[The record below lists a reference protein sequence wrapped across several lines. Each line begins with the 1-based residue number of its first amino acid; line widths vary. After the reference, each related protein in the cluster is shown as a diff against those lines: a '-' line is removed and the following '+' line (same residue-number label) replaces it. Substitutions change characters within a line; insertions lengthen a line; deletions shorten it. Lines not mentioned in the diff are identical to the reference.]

1 MSRRLRLGVFAVGAL
16 TLVAL
21 LVWAAFELPHFGH
34 FHGQLGRTLAH
45 DAVRDRGATNSVVVT
60 TFDYR
65 GLDTLIEEFILFIS
79 VVGVTVLLRIQ
90 RGEAPEPDQEPED
103 AQASEAMRWAITG
116 LVGPVA
122 LLALYVVI
130 HGPLT
135 PGGGFQGGVVLM
147 TSVLLVFLSGQY
159 VLSELRGHTSLEV
172 AHGAGAV
179 AFAMIALGGLIAGAA
194 YFHNFISPH
203 GTGILVGGTIQLS
216 NLSVGLEVT
225 GATLLVLTELLDQRF
240 LRPPR

>member
-1 MSRRLRLGVFAVGAL
+1 MSRRLRLGVLAVG
-16 TLVAL
+16 L
-21 LVWAAFELPHFGH
+21 LVLVGMLAWAVSDLPAFGD
-34 FHGQLGRTLAH
+34 FHGRLGRQLAH
-45 DAVRDRGATNSVVVT
+45 DAMRDRGATNSVVVT

-65 GLDTLIEEFILFIS
+65 GVDTLIEEFILFTS

-90 RGEAPEPDQEPED
+90 RGEEQEPDQEPEE
-103 AQASEAMRWAITG
+103 AQASEAMRWAIVG

-122 LLALYVVI
+122 LLALYVVT
-130 HGPLT
+130 HGALT

-159 VLSELRGHTSLEV
+159 VLSQLRGHTSLEV
-172 AHGAGAV
+172 VHGAGAV
-179 AFAMIALGGLIAGAA
+179 AFAMIALGGLVAGAA

-203 GTGILVGGTIQLS
+203 GSGLLAGGTIQLS
-216 NLSVGLEVT
+216 NLSVGLEVM